1 METKIAR
8 YVRLIKQAL
17 TDYKWTLYY
26 FQMLILNPKYRKL
39 VGSFFSYILPKTTNR
54 KINNEI
60 QKDLQ
65 SLKQNGLL
73 VLENFVTK
81 TQIQDI
87 KLYLSTKLC
96 TDRQRPGRE
105 TFIAPGFAPK
115 SCIHAYYKLE
125 DTINIPHVLELAN
138 NQRILTIIEE
148 IFGAKPTI
156 SMIHIWWLLS
166 GFDAHANSNERYFTH
181 PGEFH
186 RDVDDWSEIK
196 LFIYLTDVDEDSG
209 PHAYIKKSHTW
220 LLPPKTRD
228 LDINNPD
235 FPIKDNLIKL
245 TGEAGFAWLENSYV
259 LHRSLV
265 PKNKHRLIVA
275 VTYTLFPL
283 PFGPKVPLRSYSDG
297 NQFDSY
303 VNRIYL
309 KFR

>member
-39 VGSFFSYILPKTTNR
+39 IGSLFSYLLPKTPSN
-54 KINNEI
+54 KINFQI
-60 QKDLQ
+60 QKDVQILEE
-65 SLKQNGLL
+65 NGLL
-73 VLENFVTK
+73 VLDNFVTS
-81 TQIQDI
+81 TQIEEM
-87 KLYLSTKLC
+87 KSYLSTKLC
-96 TDRQRPGRE
+96 IDRQRPGKE
-105 TFIAPGFAPK
+105 TFLAPRFAPK

-125 DTINIPHVLELAN
+125 DTVSIPHVLELAN
-138 NQRILTIIEE
+138 NTMILTIIEE

-156 SMIHIWWLLS
+156 AMIHIWWLLS
-166 GFDAHANSNERYFTH
+166 GFDAQANSNERYFTH

-196 LFIYLTDVDEDSG
+196 LFIYLTDVDEHSG

-235 FPIKDNLIKL
+235 FPMKDNFIKL
-245 TGEAGFAWLENSYV
+245 TGEAGLAWLENSYV

-283 PFGPKVPLRSYSDG
+283 PFGPKVPLRSYSDP
-297 NQFDSY
+297 NQFDPY

-309 KFR
+309 KCR